1 MLPKHFLR
9 PRRLARRLP
18 LIAAAVLIAT
28 LAVYALLGAREQA
41 TFYEATVTRQNGTLA
56 RQTASQAALALLRA
70 NRETLERLALD
81 TARDADVDSVQ
92 ILDTAGTLLARA
104 DATAEGPRLRPSGSA
119 IAPPDD
125 ARPRFDWLSDAAD
138 GQRRAAV
145 WSPVGNAARPLGWVR
160 LEIHVPPAAAID
172 TWLTQRALP
181 LGLAAAA
188 LGALLLA
195 IALRRPLEALTEA
208 TDFAR
213 ELDTRRGEQLHLRG
227 GSVEITELGEALNQV
242 STRLAASETA
252 LAASAERLAALLRQ
266 AVDGIMTLDAEGRI
280 ESFNTTAE
288 HLFGYPARQA
298 IGCHIG
304 LLLPE
309 VRAGETF
316 RNREIQGR
324 RRDGALIPIEAS
336 VGAARAE
343 GSAQAMYIAIV
354 RDISERR
361 LAEKALAESETRKG
375 AILQAALDAVITID
389 SRGRVLEF
397 NPAAERLFGF
407 RRSAVLGRDLAELIV
422 PPRLR
427 ERHRQGLERYLGTG
441 VSDMLGRRFE
451 VDGLRA
457 DGSEIPVE
465 IAVTPIHLDAGT
477 IFTAYLRD
485 ISERRA
491 AERALRDS
499 EARYRRVVDSVHE
512 VIFQTDAEG
521 RWTFL
526 NRAWTEITGR
536 MIEESLGR
544 TVSECLDTDDRR
556 TFRTQFA
563 LATPEQPQGRSELRL
578 LGRHG
583 EPRWVLMSWE
593 LAHGSDGKPVGATG
607 TISDIGERKAA
618 EAELHRAV
626 EAAEA
631 ASRAKSEFLATMSHE
646 LRTPLNAVIGMTDLA
661 LDAVREPEIRDYL
674 ATARGAAGN
683 LLAIID
689 DLLDFSR
696 LEAGRLETRTEPFL
710 LRETLR
716 TTIAGHAR
724 TAASRGLELIWEVES
739 DVPDTVVG
747 DGERLAQTVSHLL
760 SNAVKFTEQGE
771 IFVRVRAQEI
781 SEQDL
786 VLHCSV
792 RDTGIGIAA
801 DKLARIF
808 QPFVQGDTSSTRR
821 FGGTGLGLSISQRI
835 VEMMGGRLWVDSTPE
850 RGSDFQFTVRLGRQS
865 ARPDARRGPDWTGMR
880 ALVVAAGATARA
892 VLERQLRYWGFQVA
906 AAATTEDA
914 RRLLHERAEIGQRFE
929 LAVLDE
935 TQAGTIDLLH
945 RLAAG
950 EARDRHLRVLV
961 LRSPLTA
968 PTAGTPA
975 GADAVLLKPADTA
988 RLADAVGRAL
998 SPAAERLPLVPFG
1011 SDAPPPP
1018 APRLDREDAEGRLAP
1033 FDPAALIAQCHG
1045 NTALAERLLA
1055 LLRRQIPD
1063 HLVTLRRAIELE
1075 DLVLIRREVR
1085 TLAGPLGSVGAAAAL
1100 TRLRALEAA
1109 DITHAP
1115 ACFDLLEAELRR
1127 VLEFA
1132 AAPLPAAAG

>member
-1 MLPKHFLR
+1 MLSPLFPRL
-9 PRRLARRLP
+9 RRLALRLP
-18 LIAAAVLIAT
+18 LIAAAVLVAT
-28 LAVYALLGAREQA
+28 LTVYALLGAREQA
-41 TFYEATVTRQNGTLA
+41 VFYEETVARQNATLA
-56 RQTASQAALALLRA
+56 RQTASQAALALLRSS
-70 NRETLERLALD
+70 RETLERLALD
-81 TARDADVDSVQ
+81 TARDGDVDSVQ

-104 DATAEGPRLRPSGSA
+104 DATPEGPRLRPSGSA
-119 IAPPDD
+119 ILPPGDGL
-125 ARPRFDWLSDAAD
+125 PHFDWLADTAD
-138 GQRRAAV
+138 GQRRAAA
-145 WSPVGNAARPLGWVR
+145 WAPVGNAARPLGWVR
-160 LEIHVPPAAAID
+160 LEVHMPPAAAIGN
-172 TWLTQRALP
+172 WLLTRALP
-181 LGLAAAA
+181 LGLFAAA

-195 IALRRPLEALTEA
+195 VALRRPLSALNEA

-213 ELDTRRGEQLHLRG
+213 ELDSRRGEQLDLRC
-227 GSVEITELGEALNQV
+227 GSIEVSELGEVLNQV
-242 STRLAASETA
+242 SARLAASEAA
-252 LAASAERLAALLRQ
+252 LAASGERLATLLRQ

-316 RNREIQGR
+316 RHRELQGR
-324 RRDGALIPIEAS
+324 RRDGALIPIEVS
-336 VGAARAE
+336 VGSAHAE
-343 GSAQAMYIAIV
+343 GSPQAMYIAIV

-361 LAEKALAESETRKG
+361 LAEQALGESEARKS

-389 SRGRVLEF
+389 RRGRVLEF

-407 RRSAVLGRDLAELIV
+407 RRGSVLGRDLAELIV

-465 IAVTPIHLDAGT
+465 IAVTPIHLEAGT

-536 MIEESLGR
+536 NLDESLGR
-544 TVSECLDTDDRR
+544 TVSECLDAEDRR
-556 TFRTQFA
+556 SFRAQFA
-563 LATPEQPQGRSELRL
+563 LATPDQPQGRSELRL

-583 EPRWVLMSWE
+583 EPRWVLMNWE
-593 LAHGSDGKPVGATG
+593 LSHGPDGRPLGATG

-661 LDAVREPEIRDYL
+661 LDAVAEAEVRDYL
-674 ATARGAAGN
+674 VTARGAAGN

-689 DLLDFSR
+689 DLLDFSK
-696 LEAGRLETRTEPFL
+696 LEAGRLVTRTEPFL
-710 LRETLR
+710 LRDTLR
-716 TTIAGHAR
+716 TTITNHAR
-724 TAASRGLELIWEVES
+724 AAAGRGLELLWEVDA
-739 DVPDTVVG
+739 DVPDAVTG
-747 DGERLAQTVSHLL
+747 DGERLAQIVSHLL

-771 IFVRVRAQEI
+771 IVVRVRAQEV
-781 SEQDL
+781 SEQSV

-792 RDTGIGIAA
+792 RDTGIGIAP
-801 DKLARIF
+801 DKIARIF

-821 FGGTGLGLSISQRI
+821 FGGTGLGLSISQRLA
-835 VEMMGGRLWVDSTPE
+835 EMMGGRLWVESSPE
-850 RGSDFQFTVRLGRQS
+850 RGSDFQFTLRLERQP
-865 ARPDARRGPDWTGMR
+865 ARPDVRRGPEWTGMR
-880 ALVVAAGATARA
+880 ALVMAASQSARA

-906 AAATTEDA
+906 AAGVADEA
-914 RRLLHERAEIGQRFE
+914 ERLLQERAGFGQHFE
-929 LAVLDE
+929 LALFDE
-935 TQAGTIDLLH
+935 TQPGTVELL
-945 RLAAG
+945 RRIAPA
-950 EARDRHLRVLV
+950 ERRPRVLL
-961 LRSPLTA
+961 LRSPLTPPSA
-968 PTAGTPA
+968 SLPA
-975 GADAVLLKPADTA
+975 GADASLLKPVDPA
-988 RLADAVGRAL
+988 RLAEALTRAL
-998 SPAAERLPLVPFG
+998 SPAAERTPLVRFG
-1011 SDAPPPP
+1011 DDTAVTP
-1018 APRLDREDAEGRLAP
+1018 APRLDREAIDGRLAP
-1033 FDPAALIAQCHG
+1033 FDPAALLAQCHG
-1045 NTALAERLLA
+1045 NAALAGRLLD
-1055 LLRRQIPD
+1055 LLRRQIPE
-1063 HLVTLRRAIELE
+1063 HLATLRRAVDSE

-1085 TLAGPLGSVGAAAAL
+1085 TLAGPLGSVGAQAAL
-1100 TRLRALEAA
+1100 SRLRSLEAA
-1109 DITHAP
+1109 DAAHAP
-1115 ACFDLLEAELRR
+1115 ACFQLLETELQR

-1132 AAPLPAAAG
+1132 ALPLPAEAG